1 MNSAIVYNVLLSAAD
16 GGGETQSPGL
26 FGNMTFIIVMVLMFA
41 AMYFIMIRPNR
52 KREKEATEMR
62 NTLEIGDEVTTIGG
76 IVGRV
81 VSIKDDTIVL
91 ETAGERSR
99 IRFLRGAIDK
109 VNKLNM
115 EEDSSKKETTKVA
128 ATTEKKAQKAKSEK

>member
-1 MNSAIVYNVLLSAAD
+1 MDFVQFITTVALS
-16 GGGETQSPGL
+16 GETQEGGGL
-26 FGNMTFIIVMVLMFA
+26 FGNMSFILIMVLMLG
-41 AMYFIMIRPNR
+41 AMYFIMIRPN
-52 KREKEATEMR
+52 KKKEKEAQEMR

-81 VSIKDDTIVL
+81 VSIKEDTIVL

-109 VNKLNM
+109 VNKLSM
-115 EEDSSKKETTKVA
+115 EDEKKDAKPA
-128 ATTEKKAQKAKSEK
+128 AKTEKAKPEKKTKAEK

>member
-1 MNSAIVYNVLLSAAD
+1 MNLAMLYNVLMS
-16 GGGETQSPGL
+16 GGDAGGTTESGGL

-52 KREKEATEMR
+52 KREKEAAAMR
-62 NTLEIGDEVTTIGG
+62 NSLDIGDEVTTIGG

-81 VSIKDDTIVL
+81 VSIKEDTIVL

-115 EEDSSKKETTKVA
+115 EEDSSKKETAKA
-128 ATTEKKAQKAKSEK
+128 APAEKKTKKTKAEK